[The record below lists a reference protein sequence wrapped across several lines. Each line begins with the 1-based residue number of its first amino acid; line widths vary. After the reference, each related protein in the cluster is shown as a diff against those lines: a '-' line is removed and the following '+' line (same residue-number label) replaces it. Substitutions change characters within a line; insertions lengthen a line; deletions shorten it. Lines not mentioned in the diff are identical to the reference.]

1 MSGGGWLQAKG
12 QGIPMLTVSEAT
24 ELIIHMTQLIPAS
37 QTSLP
42 FSSLLAALAGQQLLV
57 RAPSLLRHQG
67 TKYVA
72 QPLLTD
78 QQALRQLLSK
88 KIHAWGCCSQ

>member
-1 MSGGGWLQAKG
+1 MGEAGCKQKG
-12 QGIPMLTVSEAT
+12 MESPMLTVSEAT

-57 RAPSLLRHQG
+57 
-67 TKYVA
+67 
-72 QPLLTD
+72 
-78 QQALRQLLSK
+78 
-88 KIHAWGCCSQ
+88 

>member
-57 RAPSLLRHQG
+57 
-67 TKYVA
+67 
-72 QPLLTD
+72 
-78 QQALRQLLSK
+78 
-88 KIHAWGCCSQ
+88 